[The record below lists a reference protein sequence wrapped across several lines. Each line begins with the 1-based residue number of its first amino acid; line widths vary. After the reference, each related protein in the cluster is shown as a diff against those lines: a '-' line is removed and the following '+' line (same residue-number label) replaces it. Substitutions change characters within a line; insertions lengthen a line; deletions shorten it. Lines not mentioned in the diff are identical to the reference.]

1 MVLKTLNT
9 GKKMPNCQKCEEKIS
24 FFTIRDKKYPNPLG
38 TGYLCRKCYQP
49 YGLVLKKYKT
59 NLKKIDSDPKAAAW
73 VALCCLLAARRINL
87 MRTITAAISGFVEKQ
102 SSWKVC
108 KESSMIL
115 AAKAM
120 SMLSRDSDGHL
131 FLKALYANAK
141 DITKP
146 PTREIPI
153 QRYASVFEDRI
164 LDIEYEAVV
173 QSGVHIDEV
182 CRFASSLPRHQWLLP
197 ESCIDN
203 LESIKQI

>member
-1 MVLKTLNT
+1 
-9 GKKMPNCQKCEEKIS
+9 MPNCQKCEEKIS

-38 TGYLCRKCYQP
+38 AGYLCRKCYQP

-59 NLKKIDSDPKAAAW
+59 NLEKIDSDPKAAAW

-87 MRTITAAISGFVEKQ
+87 MRTITASISGFVEKQ
-102 SSWKVC
+102 NSWKVC
-108 KESSMIL
+108 KERAMIL

-120 SMLSRDSDGHL
+120 STLSCDSDGHL
-131 FLKALYANAK
+131 FLKSLYTNAK

-146 PTREIPI
+146 PNREMPI

-173 QSGVHIDEV
+173 RSGVTIDEV
-182 CRFASSLPRHQWLLP
+182 SRFASSLPRHQWLLS

-203 LESIKQI
+203 IESIQHL